1 MENYKKLLFLLS
13 PHERKLAGLLLVM
26 IMIMALLDTIGIASI
41 LPFMAVLT
49 NPNLIETN
57 DILNKMYQ
65 ASNMFGVTNNQEF
78 LIVLG
83 ILVFVL
89 LVVSLSFKALT
100 TYAQVRFV
108 QMREYTI
115 GKRLVEGYLHQPY
128 SWFLSHHSADLG
140 KNILSEVQ
148 QLINDGLFS
157 FIELIARGMVAIT
170 IIILLIVADPKLAL
184 VIGLSLAGSYFL
196 IFYFVSNYLIKIGK
210 VRMKNNQFRFTAVS
224 EAFGAARNK
233 SGWIRGAL
241 YKKIFK

>member
-89 LVVSLSFKALT
+89 LVVSLSFKAL
-100 TYAQVRFV
+100 Q
-108 QMREYTI
+108 
-115 GKRLVEGYLHQPY
+115 
-128 SWFLSHHSADLG
+128 
-140 KNILSEVQ
+140 
-148 QLINDGLFS
+148 
-157 FIELIARGMVAIT
+157 
-170 IIILLIVADPKLAL
+170 
-184 VIGLSLAGSYFL
+184 
-196 IFYFVSNYLIKIGK
+196 
-210 VRMKNNQFRFTAVS
+210 
-224 EAFGAARNK
+224 
-233 SGWIRGAL
+233 
-241 YKKIFK
+241 